1 MAASTTLPAV
11 PLPADRSVAS
21 LDPRVLGG
29 ESDSS
34 SLTAARVGQVALNLL
49 RLALGVEFLWA
60 FFDKT
65 FGLGYAT
72 PSAKAWIN
80 GGSPTKGFLSG
91 VDAGPLQS
99 FFNSIAGAP
108 LANWLFMLGLFG
120 IGTALILGVG
130 LRIAAAS
137 GTVLLLM
144 MWLASWPLAST
155 VAGKPTGS
163 TNPVI
168 DDHIISALALI
179 VVGAYAAHSA
189 GYLGRWWS
197 SQSVVQRF
205 PWLR

>member
-11 PLPADRSVAS
+11 PDRADHLSNVS
-21 LDPRVLGG
+21 TDPRVLGG
-29 ESDSS
+29 ESESS
-34 SLTAARVGQVALNLL
+34 SLTAARVGRVALNLL
-49 RLALGVEFLWA
+49 RLALGLEFLWA

-72 PSAKAWIN
+72 PTPEH
-80 GGSPTKGFLSG
+80 GSR
-91 VDAGPLQS
+91 AGPRPRGSCPGWMPGRCRAVQ
-99 FFNSIAGAP
+99 FHGRNP
-108 LANWLFMLGLFG
+108 VVDWLFMLALLG
-120 IGTALILGVG
+120 IGVALILGVA

-137 GTVLLLM
+137 GAVLLLM

-163 TNPVI
+163 TNPLI
-168 DDHIISALALI
+168 DDHIISALAII

-197 SQSVVQRF
+197 HQPLVRRS

>member
-11 PLPADRSVAS
+11 PDRADLSYVS
-21 LDPRVLGG
+21 TDPRVLGG
-29 ESDSS
+29 ESESS
-34 SLTAARVGQVALNLL
+34 SLTAARVGRVALNLL

-60 FFDKT
+60 FLDKT

-72 PSAKAWIN
+72 PDARAWVH

-99 FFNSIAGAP
+99 LFNAIAGNP
-108 LANWLFMLGLFG
+108 VIDWLFMLGLLG
-120 IGTALILGVG
+120 IGVALILGVA

-137 GTVLLLM
+137 GVVLLLM

-163 TNPVI
+163 TNPLI
-168 DDHIISALALI
+168 DDHIISALAII

-197 SQSVVQRF
+197 HQPLVRRL

>member
-11 PLPADRSVAS
+11 PDRADLSYVS
-21 LDPRVLGG
+21 SDPRVLGG
-29 ESDSS
+29 ETESS
-34 SLTAARVGQVALNLL
+34 SLTAARVGRVALNLL

-60 FFDKT
+60 FLDKT

-72 PSAKAWIN
+72 PDARAWVH

-99 FFNSIAGAP
+99 LFNAIAGNP
-108 LANWLFMLGLFG
+108 VIDWLFMLGLLSMG
-120 IGTALILGVG
+120 VALILGVA

-137 GTVLLLM
+137 GVVLLLM

-163 TNPVI
+163 TNPLI
-168 DDHIISALALI
+168 DDHIISALAII

-197 SQSVVQRF
+197 HQPLVRRL

>member
-11 PLPADRSVAS
+11 PDRADLFLAAA
-21 LDPRVLGG
+21 DPRVLGG
-29 ESDSS
+29 ESEAS
-34 SLTAARVGQVALNLL
+34 SLTAARVGRVALNLL
-49 RLALGVEFLWA
+49 RLALGVTFLWA
-60 FFDKT
+60 FLDKT

-72 PSAKAWIN
+72 PSARAWIN

-91 VDAGPLQS
+91 VDSGPLQS
-99 FFNSIAGAP
+99 FFNGIAG
-108 LANWLFMLGLFG
+108 NTVVDWLFMLGLLG
-120 IGTALILGVG
+120 IGVALILGVA
-130 LRIAAAS
+130 LRVAAIS

-144 MWLASWPLAST
+144 MWFASWPLAST

-163 TNPVI
+163 TNPLI
-168 DDHIISALALI
+168 DDHVISALALI

-197 SQSVVQRF
+197 NQSMVRRS

>member
-11 PLPADRSVAS
+11 PDRAGLSYVS
-21 LDPRVLGG
+21 TDLRMLGG
-29 ESDSS
+29 ESESS
-34 SLTAARVGQVALNLL
+34 SLTAARVGRVALNLL
-49 RLALGVEFLWA
+49 RLALGIEFLWA
-60 FFDKT
+60 FLDKT

-72 PSAKAWIN
+72 PSARAWIN
-80 GGSPTKGFLSG
+80 GGSPTNGFLSG

-99 FFNSIAGAP
+99 FFNGIAGHP
-108 LANWLFMLGLFG
+108 VVNWLFMLGLLG
-120 IGTALILGVG
+120 IGVALILGVA

-137 GTVLLLM
+137 GVVLLLM

-163 TNPVI
+163 TNPLI
-168 DDHIISALALI
+168 DDHIISALAII

-197 SQSVVQRF
+197 HQPLVRRL

>member
-11 PLPADRSVAS
+11 PDRADLSYVS
-21 LDPRVLGG
+21 TDPRVLGG
-29 ESDSS
+29 ESESS
-34 SLTAARVGQVALNLL
+34 SLSAARVGRVALNLL

-60 FFDKT
+60 FLDKT

-72 PSAKAWIN
+72 PSARAWVH

-99 FFNSIAGAP
+99 FFNAIAGNP
-108 LANWLFMLGLFG
+108 VIDWLFMLALLG
-120 IGTALILGVG
+120 IGVALILGVA
-130 LRIAAAS
+130 LRIAAVS
-137 GTVLLLM
+137 GTVLLVM

-163 TNPVI
+163 TNPLI
-168 DDHIISALALI
+168 DDHIISALAII

-197 SQSVVQRF
+197 HQPLVRRL

>member
-11 PLPADRSVAS
+11 PDRADLSYVS
-21 LDPRVLGG
+21 SDPRVLGG
-29 ESDSS
+29 ETESS
-34 SLTAARVGQVALNLL
+34 SLTAARVGRVALNLL

-60 FFDKT
+60 FLDKT

-72 PSAKAWIN
+72 PDARAWVH

-99 FFNSIAGAP
+99 LFNAIAGNP
-108 LANWLFMLGLFG
+108 VIDWLFMLGLLG
-120 IGTALILGVG
+120 IGVALILGVA

-137 GTVLLLM
+137 GVVLLLM

-163 TNPVI
+163 TNPLI
-168 DDHIISALALI
+168 DDHIISALAII

-197 SQSVVQRF
+197 HQPLVRRL

>member
-1 MAASTTLPAV
+1 MAASTTLPDVSHSAE
-11 PLPADRSVAS
+11 RSVAS

-34 SLTAARVGQVALNLL
+34 SLTAARVGRVALNLL

-60 FFDKT
+60 FLDKT

-91 VDAGPLQS
+91 VDVGPLQS

-108 LANWLFMLGLFG
+108 VANWLFMLGLLG
-120 IGTALILGVG
+120 IGVALILGVG

-137 GTVLLLM
+137 GTVLLMM
-144 MWLASWPLAST
+144 MWLASWPMAST

-168 DDHIISALALI
+168 DDHIISALAII

-197 SQSVVQRF
+197 NQSVVQRF

>member
-11 PLPADRSVAS
+11 PDRADLSYVS
-21 LDPRVLGG
+21 TDPRVLGG
-29 ESDSS
+29 ESESS
-34 SLTAARVGQVALNLL
+34 SLSAARVGRVALNLL

-60 FFDKT
+60 FLDKT

-72 PSAKAWIN
+72 PDARAWVH

-99 FFNSIAGAP
+99 LFNAIAGNP
-108 LANWLFMLGLFG
+108 VIDWLFMLGLLG
-120 IGTALILGVG
+120 IGVALILGVA

-137 GTVLLLM
+137 GVVLLLM

-163 TNPVI
+163 TNPLI
-168 DDHIISALALI
+168 DDHIISALAII

-197 SQSVVQRF
+197 HQPLVRRL

>member
-11 PLPADRSVAS
+11 PDRADLSYVS
-21 LDPRVLGG
+21 SDPRVLGG
-29 ESDSS
+29 ETESS
-34 SLTAARVGQVALNLL
+34 SLTAARVGRVALNLL
-49 RLALGVEFLWA
+49 RLARGVEFLWA
-60 FFDKT
+60 FLDKT

-72 PSAKAWIN
+72 PDARAWVH

-99 FFNSIAGAP
+99 LFNAIAGTP
-108 LANWLFMLGLFG
+108 VIDWLFMLGLLG
-120 IGTALILGVG
+120 IGVALILGVA

-137 GTVLLLM
+137 GVVLLLM

-163 TNPVI
+163 TNPLI
-168 DDHIISALALI
+168 DDHIISALAII

-197 SQSVVQRF
+197 HQPLVRRL

>member
-11 PLPADRSVAS
+11 PDRAGLSPATT
-21 LDPRVLGG
+21 DPRMLGG
-29 ESDSS
+29 ESESS
-34 SLTAARVGQVALNLL
+34 SLTAARVGRVALNLL

-60 FFDKT
+60 FLDKT

-72 PSAKAWIN
+72 PDARAWVH

-99 FFNSIAGAP
+99 LFNAIAGNP
-108 LANWLFMLGLFG
+108 VIDWLFMLGLLG
-120 IGTALILGVG
+120 IGVALILGVA

-137 GTVLLLM
+137 GVVLLLM

-163 TNPVI
+163 TNPLI
-168 DDHIISALALI
+168 DDHIISALAII

-197 SQSVVQRF
+197 HQPLVRRL